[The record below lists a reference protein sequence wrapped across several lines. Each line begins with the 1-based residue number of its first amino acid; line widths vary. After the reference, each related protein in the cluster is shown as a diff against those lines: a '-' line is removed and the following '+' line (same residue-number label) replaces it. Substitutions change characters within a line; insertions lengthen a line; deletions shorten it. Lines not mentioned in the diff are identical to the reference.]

1 MAFSALP
8 FVSGANDLQQV
19 WGRLFGTFMQSA
31 REKGGWSVEQTA
43 LLAGMDTAEWA
54 AIEAGTH
61 LPNSRHELEAMA
73 DALEMEFAA
82 MAQVVCLCRQ
92 AWGFK

>member
-1 MAFSALP
+1 MVFSALP

-19 WGRLFGTFMQSA
+19 WSRLFGTFMQSA
-31 REKGGWSVEQTA
+31 REKAGRSIEQTA
-43 LLAGMDTAEWA
+43 LLAGMDAAEWS

-73 DALEMEFAA
+73 DALEMKFDA